1 MAASRFCGWWL
12 FLGLAVGTIDLANAG
27 AVAAAPRPAR
37 RTPAPAP
44 APAPA
49 RGVIEA
55 PSGLFLRARPTRTAR
70 SLTRIP
76 HGETVEI
83 LDRHGPAETIE
94 GKTDRWYKVRWH
106 QDTGWVFGGFVRPAG
121 AAGKTASPSAPPIA
135 AATALPQASSAA
147 PVGGGGARARP
158 AAPVVVPVDGPAGLG
173 PKDEQLVEEETA
185 YLKACAPTVT
195 RQGKSLQI
203 KLKNGRSLTFTDD
216 ASAEEN
222 AELYYFRGYLRETG
236 FFLLY
241 RVGWEFANYLLV
253 DEQTGARV
261 TIDENPVFSPSG
273 ERFVTACL
281 DLEAGFVPNGLK
293 IYRVAKGKVTLEW
306 SVSPSDWGPSDPRW
320 KGEHLIEFQKVLRGG
335 QTTKPGRIVYN
346 PKTKHWSLAP

>member
-1 MAASRFCGWWL
+1 MAASRPCGWWL
-12 FLGLAVGTIDLANAG
+12 FLVLTVGTMAFAG
-27 AVAAAPRPAR
+27 PMAGAAAPKSTR
-37 RTPAPAP
+37 RAS

-55 PSGLFLRARPTRTAR
+55 PSGLFLRARPTRAAR

-83 LDRHGPAETIE
+83 LDRQGPAETIE

-121 AAGKTASPSAPPIA
+121 DAGKTASPPSASPIA
-135 AATALPQASSAA
+135 ATTALSQASSAA
-147 PVGGGGARARP
+147 PVGGGGARPSP
-158 AAPVVVPVDGPAGLG
+158 AAPVAVLVDGPAGLG
-173 PKDEQLVEEETA
+173 PKDEQLVEEEA
-185 YLKACAPTVT
+185 AFLKSCAPTVI

-203 KLKNGRSLTFTDD
+203 KLKNGKSLTFTDD
-216 ASAEEN
+216 ASAEEH
-222 AELYYFRGYLRETG
+222 AELYYFRGYLREIG

-241 RVGWEFANYLLV
+241 RVGWEFANYLLI

-335 QTTKPGRIVYN
+335 QATKPGRIVYN